1 MTYNMIFPF
10 NCKGLKALF
19 LIMIFIVNAGKVIP
33 APLPSGSKSSAIEDA
48 RALLLSE
55 NFNAAISEY
64 AKLTAL
70 DTTNAVLNSEFAYAL
85 ALGGIYDAA
94 LYRIDRTRALQPQV
108 SEADFYSA
116 EILALMGFDELASE
130 FRSSKVTEGA
140 PAWIS
145 SKAPEFI
152 NKYRRADQKSL
163 GESDIA
169 IMFSQANI
177 FAARNS
183 VLQSVALFRDITT
196 SYPYEYL
203 PYLGYS
209 IALEKAG
216 LMKSSEQAVR
226 NALEIVGQDAS
237 NQDAREAL
245 ERRLSSL
252 EGSAAKPQGK
262 TASQAETVSPAMMA
276 YGGGYV
282 ASSFVS
288 LTAKAG
294 IFLSDQ
300 NYVTLEG
307 GVTNSGA
314 GSYANLGLSIYNRQG
329 IYVMGGGFTSNL
341 GGSASV
347 FYVKL
352 SVGLSFMNKNKTSS
366 LDIFLDGKTP
376 LSKGYPTMMGLSIGQ
391 SFYFGN
397 RK

>member
-1 MTYNMIFPF
+1 MTDKKVFPF
-10 NCKGLKALF
+10 KCKILKALLL
-19 LIMIFIVNAGKVIP
+19 LIIFTIQTGKVMP

-48 RALLLSE
+48 RALILSE

-70 DTTNAVLNSEFAYAL
+70 DTANAVLNSEFAYAL
-85 ALGGIYDAA
+85 ALGGIYDGA

-108 SEADFYSA
+108 SETDFFSA

-130 FRSSKVTEGA
+130 FRTSKVKEGT

-145 SKAPEFI
+145 SKAQEFT
-152 NKYRRADQKSL
+152 NKYRRSGQKSF
-163 GESDIA
+163 GETDIA
-169 IMFSQANI
+169 TMFSQANI

-183 VLQSVALFRDITT
+183 VLQSVVLFNDITAL
-196 SYPYEYL
+196 YPHEYL

-226 NALEIVGQDAS
+226 DALEIIGQDAA
-237 NQDAREAL
+237 NQDAREVL
-245 ERRLSSL
+245 ERRLSVL
-252 EGSAAKPQGK
+252 DGSAAAQQENAPSPVE
-262 TASQAETVSPAMMA
+262 TASPRMMA

-294 IFLSDQ
+294 MFMSEQ
-300 NYVTLEG
+300 NYFTVEG

-314 GSYANLGLSIYNRQG
+314 NSYGNLGFSVYNRQG
-329 IYVMGGGFTSNL
+329 IYVMGAGLTSNI
-341 GGSASV
+341 GRDATI
-347 FYVKL
+347 FYFKL

-366 LDIFLDGKTP
+366 LDIFLDGKGP
-376 LSKGYPTMMGLSIGQ
+376 LKKGYPTMMGLSIGQ